1 MPFSPKPSAKD
12 RETMGKDKILELLA
26 TVEGNLSNSI
36 FENKKMEQK
45 LDKISQGTKLSLKPT
60 NSLSE

>member
-1 MPFSPKPSAKD
+1 VPFSPKPSAKD
-12 RETMGKDKILELLA
+12 RESMSKDKILELLA

>member
-1 MPFSPKPSAKD
+1 MS
-12 RETMGKDKILELLA
+12 KDKILELLA

-36 FENKKMEQK
+36 FENKQMEQK
-45 LDKISQGTKLSLKPT
+45 LDKISQGTKLLLKTT